1 MLKKLKLKKDKR
13 KKKGRQKKKGGKK
26 ENSTELQRPNTEGKL
41 YNNSKKCDWIYT
53 YTYTPISKI
62 KTVQQK

>member
-1 MLKKLKLKKDKR
+1 MIGLKKLKINYKKEKRKKR
-13 KKKGRQKKKGGKK
+13 KKKEKK
-26 ENSTELQRPNTEGKL
+26 ENSTELQKPNIEAEV